1 MLVTIHKELN
11 NMGNSLEY
19 AQNQIKTLQQSNQE
33 LQTSVTSLQQM
44 QNVSAENKLMRETIL
59 HIQTHSMCD
68 NLIFSRIPE
77 SKDSVKLSHNPELI
91 MQNFM
96 LSQLKLPDD
105 VVQNITFHR
114 VHLTF
119 TFRAFRRFYPK
130 HLTISTFVIR
140 SETISSLSVQ

>member
-1 MLVTIHKELN
+1 MR
-11 NMGNSLEY
+11 NSLEY

-59 HIQTHSMCD
+59 HIQTHSMRD

-91 MQNFM
+91 IQNFM

-119 TFRAFRRFYPK
+119 RFRAFRRFYPK
-130 HLTISTFVIR
+130 RLTISTFVIR
-140 SETISSLSVQ
+140 SETI